1 MSRIGKQPVV
11 LSSVVKASIQGQHVH
26 VEGPKGKLQLD
37 VHPAIA
43 VQVKDNAIHVTRS
56 SDMRQDRALHGLT
69 RALLANMTHG
79 VEHGYQQ
86 KLEVKGTG
94 YRAAVQG
101 NVIQL
106 NLGKSHPIL
115 YPIPTGITITVQD
128 NVNITISGIDK
139 RLVGQ
144 VASDLERQRKQ
155 DPYKGKG
162 VRKVGKYYL
171 AKEGKT
177 AQSKK

>member
-11 LSSVVKASIQGQHVH
+11 LSGKVKAAIQGQRVQI
-26 VEGPKGKLQLD
+26 EGPKGKLEMHAHPSITVQL
-37 VHPAIA
+37 
-43 VQVKDNAIHVTRS
+43 KDGAIHVTRS
-56 SDMRQDRALHGLT
+56 SDLREDRALHGLT
-69 RALLANMTHG
+69 RALIANMAYG

-86 KLEVKGTG
+86 KLEIKGTG
-94 YRAAVQG
+94 YKAALQG
-101 NVIQL
+101 NVVQL
-106 NLGKSHPIL
+106 SLGKSHPIL
-115 YPIPTGITITVQD
+115 YPVPAGITITIQD
-128 NVNITISGIDK
+128 NVNVTVSGIDK

-144 VASDLERQRKQ
+144 VAADLERMRKH

-162 VRKVGKYYL
+162 VRKVGKYYI